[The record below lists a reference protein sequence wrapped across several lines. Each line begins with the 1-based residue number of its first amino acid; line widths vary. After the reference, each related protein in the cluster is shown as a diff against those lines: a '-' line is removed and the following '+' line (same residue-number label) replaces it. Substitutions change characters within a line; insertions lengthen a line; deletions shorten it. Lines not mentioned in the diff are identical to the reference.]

1 MGQTLVVGIISG
13 GIYGL
18 MAVGLVLVFKGTR
31 VLNFAQVE
39 VGTQMGWPPG
49 PAVVVKTAILGAA

>member
-1 MGQTLVVGIISG
+1 MGQTIVVGIVSG

-18 MAVGLVLVFKGTR
+18 MAVGLVLVFKGSR

-39 VGTQMGWPPG
+39 VGTLSLYGAW
-49 PAVVVKTAILGAA
+49 AVTTPRRPFPL